1 VRIVRELGLDA
12 KYGFKI
18 PPALK
23 SLHSDSGAPS
33 RR

>member
-1 VRIVRELGLDA
+1 VRIVRELGLDK

-23 SLHSDSGAPS
+23 VA
-33 RR
+33 